1 MMRATIRSTDLLRRK
16 VELWIVRDEG
26 AEGYLTL
33 GSDGQWTK
41 HVAVETHEEPTQ
53 PTLTLPTD
61 ALPALLAELSK
72 HLGAVEHP
80 LQLRSDYEFERKRAD
95 KLTDALL
102 GVVERQTQ

>member
-1 MMRATIRSTDLLRRK
+1 MIQAKIRSTDLLRRK

-26 AEGYLTL
+26 YESYSTL
-33 GSDGQWTK
+33 GSDGTWTR
-41 HVAVETHEEPTQ
+41 HVAVEAYEEPTQ
-53 PTLTLPTD
+53 ATLTLPTD

-80 LQLRSDYEFERKRAD
+80 MQLRSDYEFERKRAD

-102 GVVERQTQ
+102 GVVERTTG